1 MANYY
6 ATTRSNYFRVKD
18 AKAFEAWCRRRGI
31 EFWTQDTSD
40 ICICYAIS
48 GNETGWPYYDPEK
61 GDAINLPA
69 EIASHLD
76 PRDAAILLEIGNEK
90 LRYIVGSATAIH
102 PDGTIV
108 CIKLDDI
115 YEEAEEVFGPDVT
128 ITGAEY

>member
-18 AKAFEAWCRRRGI
+18 ATAFEAWCRRRQL
-31 EFWTQDTSD
+31 EFWTQEVKGMGT
-40 ICICYAIS
+40 CHAIS
-48 GNETGWPYYDPEK
+48 GNETGWPYYDAEK
-61 GDAINLPA
+61 DDEINLPA
-69 EIASHLD
+69 EIASHLN
-76 PRDAAILLEIGNEK
+76 PNDAAILFEIGNEK
-90 LRYIVGSATAIH
+90 LRYIVGRATAIH

-108 CIKLDDI
+108 CINLDDI